1 MAAEPMMPCRVDE
14 LQIELQVRPLGH
26 ARVSVRASVLAT
38 ALRARVLHCVLH
50 CVECLGVR

>member
-38 ALRARVLHCVLH
+38 ALRARAPI
-50 CVECLGVR
+50 VRKEAPGG